1 MIDAEAFLREKGERT
16 EAVMAALVDG
26 WSDAP
31 GGLLEAMR
39 YSLLG
44 GGKRLRPALALGAA
58 ELLTGDD
65 APAMPAACAI
75 EMIHT
80 YSLIHDDLPAMD
92 DDDLRR
98 GRPTLHKVYGEA
110 NAILAGDTL
119 LTMAFDVAAEPG
131 DARVVREIAQA
142 AGVRG
147 MAGGQYLDLASEGR
161 PATVEALRR
170 IHACKT
176 GALIRAAVR
185 CGALLAGAEGAA
197 LAALTAYAEHIGL
210 AFQIADDILDVTG
223 DETALGK
230 PVGSDV
236 ANAKA
241 TYPSM
246 LGLDQSRRLA
256 DEVTEEALAALAGF
270 GPEAEAF
277 RALARYIVTR
287 DR

>member
-1 MIDAEAFLREKGERT
+1 MDAEAFLRAKGEKTDR
-16 EAVMAALVDG
+16 VMAALVDS
-26 WSDAP
+26 WADAP
-31 GGLLEAMR
+31 TGLLEAMR

-161 PATVEALRR
+161 PATLDELRR
-170 IHACKT
+170 IHASKT

-185 CGALLAGAEGAA
+185 CGALLAGAEDGA
-197 LAALTAYAEHIGL
+197 LRALTDYAEHIGL
-210 AFQIADDILDVTG
+210 AFQIADDILDVIG
-223 DETALGK
+223 DEAALGK
-230 PVGSDV
+230 PVGSDE

-246 LGLDQSRRLA
+246 LGLEESRRLA
-256 DEVTEEALAALAGF
+256 DEAMRNALDALAGF
-270 GPEAEAF
+270 GPEADAY
-277 RALARYIVTR
+277 RALARYIVQR
-287 DR
+287 DH

>member
-1 MIDAEAFLREKGERT
+1 MDAESFLRAKGEKT
-16 EAVMAALVDG
+16 EAVLGALLDS

-31 GGLLEAMR
+31 EGLLEAMR

-44 GGKRLRPALALGAA
+44 GGKRLRPALALGTA

-65 APAMPAACAI
+65 TPAMPAACAI

-98 GRPTLHKVYGEA
+98 GRPTLHKVCGEA

-147 MAGGQYLDLASEGR
+147 MAGGQYLDLATEGR
-161 PATVEALRR
+161 PATLEELQR
-170 IHACKT
+170 IHARKT

-185 CGALLAGAEGAA
+185 CGALLSRADSPA
-197 LAALTAYAEHIGL
+197 LDALTAYAEHIGL

-223 DETALGK
+223 DEAALGK
-230 PVGSDV
+230 PVGSD
-236 ANAKA
+236 AAKHKA
-241 TYPSM
+241 TYPAM
-246 LGLDQSRRLA
+246 LGLDESARLA
-256 DEVTEEALAALAGF
+256 DEAMARALAALDAF
-270 GPEAEAF
+270 GPEADNF
-277 RALARYIVTR
+277 RALARYIVAR